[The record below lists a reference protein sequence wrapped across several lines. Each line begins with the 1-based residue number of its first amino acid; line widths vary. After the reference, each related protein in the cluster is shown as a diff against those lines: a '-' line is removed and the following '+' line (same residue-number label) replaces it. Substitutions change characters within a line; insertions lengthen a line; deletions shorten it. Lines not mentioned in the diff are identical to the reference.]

1 MKTFPA
7 VPVAAL
13 LIAGL
18 LCLPARAEVIR
29 LSEPVAVTA
38 DAEQFGAELDPD
50 AKALSLETLLADP
63 QAYVGK
69 AVRLDARISEVCQKK
84 GCFMIAVSGDNTIR
98 ISFEDYAFFVPTDT
112 GGKTV
117 TLTGRLIERTL
128 TEDEA
133 AHLREDAGSDV
144 VQAGRAYELVAGA
157 VRVPKS

>member
-13 LIAGL
+13 LFAGL

-38 DAEQFGAELDPD
+38 DAELFGAELDPD

-63 QAYVGK
+63 QAYVGT

-84 GCFMIAVSGDNTIR
+84 GCFMIAAAGDKAIR

-128 TEDEA
+128 TEDQA